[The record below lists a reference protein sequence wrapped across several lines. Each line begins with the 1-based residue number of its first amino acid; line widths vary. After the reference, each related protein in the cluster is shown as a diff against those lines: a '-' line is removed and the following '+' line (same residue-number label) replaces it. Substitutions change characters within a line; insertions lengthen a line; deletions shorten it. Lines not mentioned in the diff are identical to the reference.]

1 MPSLDDPSWLTT
13 REDDVMIEV
22 VVVPRASRARVMG
35 LEAGALK
42 IHLTAMVE
50 KSGNRSLVA
59 FLASSLDI
67 PRAQIEIV
75 GGASSKR
82 KTVRLARVSRN
93 KVLLALKPRAS

>member
-93 KVLLALKPRAS
+93 QVLLALKPRAS

>member
-1 MPSLDDPSWLTT
+1 
-13 REDDVMIEV
+13 MIEV
-22 VVVPRASRARVMG
+22 VVVPRATRTRVMG
-35 LEAGALK
+35 LEGGALK
-42 IHLTAMVE
+42 IYLSAMAEE

-93 KVLLALKPRAS
+93 RVLLALKPRAS

>member
-35 LEAGALK
+35 LEGGALK
-42 IHLTAMVE
+42 IHLTPMVE

-82 KTVRLARVSRN
+82 KTVRLARGSRN